1 VVEFAEFVPLVFATV
16 PELQAHTMGL
26 SLEIALRVA
35 VEESLAAHHTTNAIF
50 LAERLL
56 ACSTSN
62 IEHRHL
68 LASAYLAAGETY
80 KAYSTLRQCSSAKN
94 R

>member
-1 VVEFAEFVPLVFATV
+1 
-16 PELQAHTMGL
+16 MGL
-26 SLEIALRVA
+26 PLETALRVT

-56 ACSTSN
+56 ACSSTN
-62 IEHRHL
+62 VDYRHL

-80 KAYSTLRQCSSAKN
+80 KAYSILRQCNSPKN